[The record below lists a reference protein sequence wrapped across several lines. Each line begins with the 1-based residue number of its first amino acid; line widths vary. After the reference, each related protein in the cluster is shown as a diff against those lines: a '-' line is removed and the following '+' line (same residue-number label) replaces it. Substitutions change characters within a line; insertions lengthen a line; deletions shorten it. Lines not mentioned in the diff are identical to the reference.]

1 MLVESCITNTK
12 ISLTNSNTTNTTMLT
27 NTYLKILIEARIIN
41 PYFQTIL
48 YRLDTINVIVF
59 LLI

>member
-1 MLVESCITNTK
+1 MHYKYKNKPYEY
-12 ISLTNSNTTNTTMLT
+12 TTMLT
-27 NTYLKILIEARIIN
+27 NTYIKILIEARIIS

-48 YRLDTINVIVF
+48 YRLDTVNFIVF